1 MTKQQKLI
9 QSLLVPIVWLLC
21 LYVLLQEGS
30 VLVSV
35 FWGILGIWYITKGVK
50 YDWKKLL
57 DKHEFY

>member
-9 QSLLVPIVWLLC
+9 QSLLMPIVWLLC

-35 FWGILGIWYITKGVK
+35 FWGIFGIWYIIKGVK

-57 DKHEFY
+57 DEHEFH